1 MSDIIYNQLRG
12 VKRYFFIILLCII
25 FFPSGDLFS
34 KDIVELHGDK
44 IEYSMEGNKVLAE
57 GRVEAVYKGA
67 VLRCDRIEFFR
78 DRMLATAY
86 GDVHLIVK
94 DGQISADKIT
104 YNFETGEGD
113 FLNSRIVFPPFYGAA
128 DKVYKFS
135 DGRVVL
141 YDGYITT
148 SDFDDPEY
156 RLTSSRIDLF
166 PGEKVVSKDVRMLLG
181 KVPIMFL
188 PRYTQSL
195 KDRKAKILV
204 TPGYDKDWGLFLLS
218 QWRYYLND
226 DFKGTMHLD
235 AREKKD
241 IAWGI
246 DLDYTT
252 KNMGSGI
259 IRTYY
264 MNERSITAKRFYRK
278 RPSPTIE
285 RERFRAEWRHK
296 WEIDDKTDAIL
307 QYYKLSDDTFLKDYF
322 ESEYDKDNSPDTYFF
337 ITRNLSAGTLS
348 FRTEAR
354 VNRFEAKV
362 ERLPEIQYNIINH
375 EIANTGVYVT
385 NTTTYSNLVKKEA
398 SPSEVRQKTMRLD
411 VNTEISY
418 PMKVSFIEVKPYVG
432 GRHTYYSRAKNTK
445 ADNSIRGMFSTG
457 VSMSTK
463 FYRIFDVD
471 VDTFGVNIHRLRHI
485 VTPTISYSYKSNP
498 TIPSSYLD
506 SYDSID
512 SQEREHKIVFGLEN
526 KFQTKRND
534 KTVDFAR
541 VNLSTDFYL
550 KEHPGKGGFNQI
562 TADIDILPSD
572 WLKFYFDAKYDTHQ
586 DALSEANFD
595 IYINGGGNWSF
606 NMSKRW
612 KKEVD
617 DQITTQLNYTINPK
631 WKISLYERIDVE
643 SGSQKEFDVTVT
655 RDLHAWQME
664 INFNETRNSGDEI
677 LLIFRLKAFP
687 DVGIE
692 AGTSF
697 NKRKAGSQSYEEE

>member
-1 MSDIIYNQLRG
+1 MNRISHNQLRV
-12 VKRYFFIILLCII
+12 VKHCFFIILASII
-25 FFPSGDLFS
+25 FFHPDNLFS
-34 KDIVELHGDK
+34 KDKVELNGDK
-44 IEYSMEGNKVLAE
+44 IEYSMKGNKVLAE

-67 VLRCDRIEFFR
+67 VLRCDRIEFYR
-78 DRMLATAY
+78 DKMLATAY

-113 FLNSRIVFPPFYGAA
+113 FLNSKIVFPPFYGAA

-181 KVPIMFL
+181 KIPVMFL
-188 PRYTQSL
+188 PHYTQNL
-195 KDRKAKILV
+195 KDRKAKIVV

-226 DFKGTMHLD
+226 DFKGVLHLD

-246 DLDYTT
+246 DLDYSTQ
-252 KNMGSGI
+252 NMGSGI

-285 RERFRAEWRHK
+285 RERFRVEWRHK
-296 WEIDDKTDAIL
+296 WDIDDKTDAIL
-307 QYYKLSDDTFLKDYF
+307 QYYKLSDNTFLKDYF
-322 ESEYDKDNSPDTYFF
+322 ESEYDKDSSPDTYFF
-337 ITRNLSAGTLS
+337 ITRNLSVGTLS
-348 FRTEAR
+348 FRAEAR

-375 EIANTGVYVT
+375 EIANTGVYIT
-385 NTTTYSNLVKKEA
+385 NTTTYSNLVKKTP

-445 ADNSIRGMFSTG
+445 VDNSIRGIFFTG
-457 VSMSTK
+457 VSMSAK
-463 FYRIFDVD
+463 FYRIFDVN
-471 VDTFGVNIHRLRHI
+471 VDAFGINIHRLRHI

-562 TADIDILPSD
+562 TADIDIFPSD
-572 WLKFYFDAKYDTHQ
+572 WLKFYFDAKYDAHR

-595 IYINGGGNWSF
+595 IYINCGANWSF

-643 SGSQKEFDVTVT
+643 SGSQKEFDVAVT

-677 LLIFRLKAFP
+677 LLMFRLKAFP
-687 DVGIE
+687 DIGIE

-697 NKRKAGSQSYEEE
+697 NKRKAGSQSY